1 MGELQLA
8 KEVGY
13 LPGKIEFTGP
23 GKTEDELSLAIDMDI
38 SCINVESISE
48 IRKIA
53 GLALRKG
60 KKARIGIRVNP
71 RRRVAEPGMK
81 MGGENQFGM
90 IEDDLNEAFKLIKLQ
105 NGILHFVGFHMH
117 LGSQF
122 LTAERLLSNFR
133 FVVEKS
139 YEFAQQH
146 GMSVEKI
153 NFGGGWGIDVFGKT
167 PPLDLTVIQNG
178 LSQLFN
184 EAPFKDFCRGI
195 RLVVEPG
202 RFMVAECG
210 VYTARILYR
219 KFGYQKEFLILDGG
233 MHHLYGAA
241 GGIGQIIRRNYEI
254 DWVLRHE
261 DGKGKKRFSIVGS
274 LCLPDDVMAS
284 DAELPCCID
293 EGDTILFFNSGAYGL
308 TASPQ
313 KFLSHPPAREY
324 LTG

>member
-1 MGELQLA
+1 
-8 KEVGY
+8 
-13 LPGKIEFTGP
+13 
-23 GKTEDELSLAIDMDI
+23 MDI

-53 GLALRKG
+53 ELGHRKG

-71 RRRVAEPGMK
+71 RRVAESGIK
-81 MGGENQFGM
+81 MGGDNQFGM
-90 IEDDLNEAFKLIKLQ
+90 IEDDLDEAFKLIKLQ
-105 NGILHFVGFHMH
+105 NGALEFVGFHMH

-122 LTAERLLSNFR
+122 LKAEGLLSNFR
-133 FVVEKS
+133 FVLEKS
-139 YEFAQQH
+139 HEIAQRQ
-146 GMSVEKI
+146 GVGVQKI

-167 PPLDLTVIQNG
+167 APLDLAVIQKG

-184 EAPFKDFCRGI
+184 EIPFKEFCRGV

-202 RFMVAECG
+202 RFIVAECG

-219 KFGYQKEFLILDGG
+219 KHGYQREFLILDGG

-254 DWVLRHE
+254 DWVLRHNE
-261 DGKGKKRFSIVGS
+261 SMEKKRFSIVGS
-274 LCLPDDVMAS
+274 LCLPDDVLAS
-284 DAELPCCID
+284 DAELPCGIG
-293 EGDTILFFNSGAYGL
+293 EGDMILFLNSGAYGL

-313 KFLSHPPAREY
+313 KFLSHPLPQEF
-324 LTG
+324 LIE